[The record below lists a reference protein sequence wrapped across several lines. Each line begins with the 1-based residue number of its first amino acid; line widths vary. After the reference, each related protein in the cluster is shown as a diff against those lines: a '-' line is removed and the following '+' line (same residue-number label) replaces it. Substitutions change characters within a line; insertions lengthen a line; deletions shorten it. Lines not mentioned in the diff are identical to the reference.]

1 VGETDVRRWGVN
13 GSADLRSD
21 NHDLHLRG
29 QYNQY
34 RKKQFLNRL
43 NFRNDVSRNSTRL
56 VQVNPDDGS
65 LVQPD
70 ATIVGYDAKLGRI
83 YGYTTAQIVD

>member
-1 VGETDVRRWGVN
+1 MASMATTSPTAGTPTAKTLGWDPNRFVMRGMDLGVGETDVRRWGVN

-34 RKKQFLNRL
+34 RKKQF
-43 NFRNDVSRNSTRL
+43 ST
-56 VQVNPDDGS
+56 
-65 LVQPD
+65 
-70 ATIVGYDAKLGRI
+70 A
-83 YGYTTAQIVD
+83 